1 MEELTHLI
9 LHSPAKSERFT
20 ENLINFFTGIAK
32 VIKSLATSALSA
44 GVWCAGVT
52 DGIEVYALQKILYY
66 LIIVVIIALIC
77 GVPALLIYFTGR
89 KYIEWYKKEIA
100 DHISMWVAVIMLAI
114 TIFFAEEITSI
125 LSINLI
131 WLNIIVHL
139 IYSAGRAYV
148 RGCKRNR
155 GYY

>member
-1 MEELTHLI
+1 MA
-9 LHSPAKSERFT
+9 AKSECFT
-20 ENLINFFTGIAK
+20 ENLASFFIGI
-32 VIKSLATSALSA
+32 VTLIKSLATNALSA

-52 DGIEVYALQKILYY
+52 DGIEVYALQQILYY
-66 LIIVVIIALIC
+66 LTIVVIVVLIC
-77 GVPALLIYFTGR
+77 GIPELIIYFIGK
-89 KYIEWYKKEIA
+89 KYIKWYKEEIA
-100 DHISMWVAVIMLAI
+100 DHISMWVAVIVLAI
-114 TIFFAEEITSI
+114 TIFFAEAISSI

-148 RGCKRNR
+148 RSCKRNR